1 MKLKNLLGGT
11 VLMLCLPVAAM
22 AGNGVFTGNSDDW
35 YLNEQWSN
43 YPANSGTCEYDGFIF
58 GTWQAGFDGGGCTTI
73 VTGPTLQL
81 EGTASTSSLVHST
94 FNQGDPTAGG
104 DIYLEVKLK
113 TISVLAGS
121 SQTCIYGGSPG
132 GPGPCTY
139 NVGWVLWNGRFD
151 TGCSCYTFNY
161 FLVKP
166 TIGSHTGGWELGVDY
181 NNNGYD
187 SAGGTQTQNIIA
199 TGSGNYATNTLYDI
213 EITHSNSSQNN
224 YGDVVTVTVNGTQ
237 VVSQTDPHTCDGA
250 SGDPPAYTYGAVY
263 ETNCFFRAGWAAG
276 VYEEGAQVNFP
287 YIYATRL

>member
-1 MKLKNLLGGT
+1 
-11 VLMLCLPVAAM
+11 
-22 AGNGVFTGNSDDW
+22 
-35 YLNEQWSN
+35 
-43 YPANSGTCEYDGFIF
+43 
-58 GTWQAGFDGGGCTTI
+58 
-73 VTGPTLQL
+73 
-81 EGTASTSSLVHST
+81 LVYST

-121 SQTCIYGGSPG
+121 GQTCTYGGS
-132 GPGPCTY
+132 GPCTY

-151 TGCSCYTFNY
+151 TGCNCYTFNY

-166 TIGSHTGGWELGVDY
+166 TIGSQTGGWELGVDY
-181 NNNGYD
+181 NTKGYD
-187 SAGGTQTQNIIA
+187 VAGGLQTQNIIA
-199 TGSGNYATNTLYDI
+199 TGNGNYATIILYDI
-213 EITHSNSSQNN
+213 EIAHSNSNQNN

-250 SGDPPAYTYGAVY
+250 SGDPPAYTYSAVY

-276 VYEEGAQVNFP
+276 LYEEGAQVNFP